1 MEVRVCPGN
10 PPSRHNSYG
19 DTATCSPARD
29 GEVFFDKSSEEFAM
43 HANGRP
49 SPLMIR
55 LDDVPETVLV
65 PATHLSGGSIGAK
78 IAYGKDASI
87 MVATRQPGYHSK
99 PHLHDAEQLNY
110 VLAGELYVFIGDT
123 GFLVEQGDLFRVPRN
138 AVHWSWVQGTTPC
151 VLLEV
156 HAPPLIGDPGV
167 TDTAVALMSDAEKAA
182 GVGGIG
188 SEWPRDVDQA
198 SVERRVMSTPIVA

>member
-1 MEVRVCPGN
+1 MAIR
-10 PPSRHNSYG
+10 RL
-19 DTATCSPARD
+19 ARPHAMAK
-29 GEVFFDKSSEEFAM
+29 GLPDKSSEEFAM

-87 MVATRQPGYHSK
+87 IVATRQPGYHSK

-110 VLAGELYVFIGDT
+110 VLAGELYVFIDDT
-123 GFLVEQGDLFRVPRN
+123 GFLVKTGDLFRVPRN
-138 AVHWSWVQGTTPC
+138 AVHWSWVQGTKPC
-151 VLLEV
+151 VLLEA
-156 HAPPLIGDPGV
+156 HAPPLIGDPGI
-167 TDTAVALMSDAEKAA
+167 TDTAVALMTDAEESA
-182 GVGGIG
+182 VVTGIG
-188 SEWPRDVDQA
+188 SEWPHDVDQA
-198 SVERRVMSTPIVA
+198 SVERRVMRNPVIV

>member
-1 MEVRVCPGN
+1 MEVAVIPGN
-10 PPSRHNSYG
+10 PQSRHNSYG
-19 DTATCSPARD
+19 DAETCSPAPD
-29 GEVFFDKSSEEFAM
+29 GEGFADKSSEEFAM

-87 MVATRQPGYHSK
+87 IVATRQPGYHSK
-99 PHLHDAEQLNY
+99 PHLHDSEQLNY
-110 VLAGELYVFIGDT
+110 VLAGELYVFIDDT
-123 GFLVEQGDLFRVPRN
+123 GFLVKQGDLFRVPRN
-138 AVHWSWVQGTTPC
+138 AIHWSWVQGTTPC
-151 VLLEV
+151 VLLEA
-156 HAPPLIGDPGV
+156 HAPPLIGDPGI
-167 TDTAVALMSDAEKAA
+167 TDTAVALMSDAEKGA
-182 GVGGIG
+182 GVAGIG

-198 SVERRVMSTPIVA
+198 SVERRVMLNGVIS

>member
-1 MEVRVCPGN
+1 MAKG
-10 PPSRHNSYG
+10 SS
-19 DTATCSPARD
+19 
-29 GEVFFDKSSEEFAM
+29 DKSSEEFAM

-87 MVATRQPGYHSK
+87 IVATRQPGYHSK

-110 VLAGELYVFIGDT
+110 VLAGELYVFIDDT
-123 GFLVEQGDLFRVPRN
+123 GFLVQPGDLFRVPRN
-138 AVHWSWVQGTTPC
+138 AIHWSWVHGTAPC

-156 HAPPLIGDPGV
+156 HAPPLIGDPGII
-167 TDTAVALMSDAEKAA
+167 DTAVALMSEAEKSA
-182 GVGGIG
+182 GVAGIG
-188 SEWPRDVDQA
+188 SQWPRDVDQA
-198 SVERRVMSTPIVA
+198 SVERRVMLNPVIA

>member
-1 MEVRVCPGN
+1 
-10 PPSRHNSYG
+10 
-19 DTATCSPARD
+19 
-29 GEVFFDKSSEEFAM
+29 M
-43 HANGRP
+43 HDCGRP
-49 SPLMIR
+49 SPLTIR

-87 MVATRQPGYHSK
+87 IVATRRPGYHSK

-110 VLAGELYVFIGDT
+110 VLAGELYVFIDDS
-123 GFLVEQGDLFRVPRN
+123 GFLVKQGDLFRVPRN
-138 AVHWSWVQGTTPC
+138 AIHWSWVQGTAPC

-156 HAPPLIGDPGV
+156 HAPPLIGDPGT
-167 TDTAVALMSDAEKAA
+167 TDTAVALMTEDEKRD
-182 GVGGIG
+182 GVNGIG

-198 SVERRVMSTPIVA
+198 SVECRVMAAQAIIPV